1 MSEPSDAGDLDDLE
15 LFRTLA
21 ATKRRSV
28 RNQLVERHM
37 GLAAHIAKRY
47 QRAGSRDDDL
57 RQVAMIGLVKAVDR
71 FDPDYGASFSAF
83 AGRTIEGELKRH
95 FRDRTWV
102 VRVPRGA
109 KELHLQV
116 RRATEELGQSLGR
129 SPSVDELARHL
140 QIDRDDVLRGVAAS
154 AAYSVGT
161 LDAGSSDEADL
172 APDRQ
177 GALSVDDRGFD
188 DTENRQVVNELLEL
202 LPEREREI
210 VRLRFYERMS
220 QSEIGEAMGISQ
232 MHVSRLLRRSFT
244 QMRERIGDAEG
255 LTEALE
261 GAHGVESSVAE
272 ARE

>member
-1 MSEPSDAGDLDDLE
+1 MTEPFDTDDLDDLE

-37 GLAAHIAKRY
+37 GLAAHIAQRY
-47 QRAGSRDDDL
+47 RRSGTRDDDL
-57 RQVAMIGLVKAVDR
+57 RQVAMVGLVKAVDR

-95 FRDRTWV
+95 FRDKTWV

-109 KELHLQV
+109 KELHLAV
-116 RRATEELGQSLGR
+116 RNATGELSHDLGR
-129 SPSVDELARHL
+129 SPSVDELAEHL
-140 QIDRDDVLRGVAAS
+140 RIDRDDVLRGLSAS
-154 AAYSVGT
+154 AAYNVGT
-161 LDAGSSDEADL
+161 LDTGSTDDDSDV

-177 GALSVDDRGFD
+177 RAVAVDDRGFD
-188 DTENRQVVNELLEL
+188 DAEDRHVVTELLDR
-202 LPEREREI
+202 LPDREREI

-232 MHVSRLLRRSFT
+232 MHVSRLLRRSFD
-244 QMRERIGDAEG
+244 QMREWIDDPHELAAALGDGQGEPSDAD
-255 LTEALE
+255 
-261 GAHGVESSVAE
+261 